1 MGFGCFAYLA
11 FSLMIVLLLLH
22 GGLEVDIVILFYL
35 RYIYPSHVF
44 LFGVSKKG
52 NLIIDWYWMCSDEY

>member
-1 MGFGCFAYLA
+1 MNLESIA

-22 GGLEVDIVILFYL
+22 RGLEVDIVILFYL

-44 LFGVSKKG
+44 YLVFQRKVT
-52 NLIIDWYWMCSDEY
+52 LLLTWYWICSDEY